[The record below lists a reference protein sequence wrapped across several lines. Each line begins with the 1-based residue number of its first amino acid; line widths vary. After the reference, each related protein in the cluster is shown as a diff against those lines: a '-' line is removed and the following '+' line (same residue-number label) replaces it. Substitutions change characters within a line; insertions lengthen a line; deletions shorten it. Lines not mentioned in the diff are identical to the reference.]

1 MVMEIMEQ
9 IQCKADEPVWE
20 NITLEELV
28 LFHNSSNGYENRK
41 DIFITIVAKAL
52 NKIRPTMVTANELSF
67 FLDELE
73 PYEDSISIEA
83 IREVAKKYLLIK
95 A

>member
-1 MVMEIMEQ
+1 MEIMAQ
-9 IQCKADEPVWE
+9 IQFKADEPVWE

>member
-1 MVMEIMEQ
+1 MVMEIMAQ
-9 IQCKADEPVWE
+9 IQFKADEPVWE

>member
-1 MVMEIMEQ
+1 MVEIMAQ
-9 IQCKADEPVWE
+9 IKFKADEPVWE

-28 LFHNSSNGYENRK
+28 LFYNSSNGYENRK

-67 FLDELE
+67 FLDELK
-73 PYEDSISIEA
+73 PYEKNISIEA
-83 IREVAKKYLLIK
+83 VREVAKKYLLIK

>member
-1 MVMEIMEQ
+1 MEIMEQ